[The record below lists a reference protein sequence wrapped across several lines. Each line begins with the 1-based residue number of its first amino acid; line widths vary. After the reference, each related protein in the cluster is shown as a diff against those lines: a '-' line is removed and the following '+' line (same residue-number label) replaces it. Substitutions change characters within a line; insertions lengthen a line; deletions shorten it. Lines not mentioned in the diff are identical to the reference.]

1 VVELERYRWSGL
13 VAALRCVYRVSA
25 DQPAP
30 LVLLESLATQVLV
43 DLKDQLA
50 HRVTL
55 VLTART
61 ELPKLVGSQSSRL
74 LVLLQDQ
81 QKSQLVAL
89 LSPSSVVDLAKAS
102 RFL

>member
-1 VVELERYRWSGL
+1 MFALMAAIACQGERGPAGAL
-13 VAALRCVYRVSA
+13 VSQA
-25 DQPAP
+25 Q
-30 LVLLESLATQVLV
+30 LVLLESLATQMLV

-50 HRVTL
+50 HRETL